1 MLPEKFQQLT
11 TTEEETSFCSM
22 NDVMRDN
29 VICGTGIS
37 DTVITV
43 PGPEKVIIT
52 IVPLFLHVIIKYSS
66 TSQM

>member
-22 NDVMRDN
+22 NDVMRDK

-43 PGPEKVIIT
+43 PEPEGGIST
-52 IVPLFLHVIIKYSS
+52 IVPLFLHVNIKHSS